1 MLKNHDIFSIWKQS
15 SGKFLATIP
24 WVLLFCH
31 LSIVFWSISNY
42 SFFIN
47 SSMFLRSL
55 SLLFARFISLLA
67 LSSHCSFYSVETLLH
82 YRVNFLYKLFSISV
96 TIFKIIY
103 FKCMFCLILFCFS
116 GLSIS
121 VLAAS
126 FLSIFF
132 FFFFLLLGT
141 KCFEHDKGF

>member
-1 MLKNHDIFSIWKQS
+1 MMYFQYENRVLENFS
-15 SGKFLATIP
+15 ATIL

-31 LSIVFWSISNY
+31 LSIVFWGISNY
-42 SFFIN
+42 SLLTLQCF
-47 SSMFLRSL
+47 L
-55 SLLFARFISLLA
+55 SLCLWVLFARFISLLA
-67 LSSHCSFYSVETLLH
+67 LSSLCSFYSVDTLLH
-82 YRVNFLYKLFSISV
+82 YRVNFLYRLFSISV

-126 FLSIFF
+126 FLSIYFS
-132 FFFFLLLGT
+132 FLLLGT
-141 KCFEHDKGF
+141 KCFEHKRGF